1 VPGNAGG
8 MAGTGYPSKSL
19 RAAVPRQ
26 MSTRKAIDRILHPS
40 PYLLLSLSA
49 LFWAGNWV
57 VGRAMRH
64 EMPPVAMS
72 FWRWTL
78 ALLILLPFAAPELR
92 RKWPVVRAH
101 WWQLMLLGALGAA
114 AFNTLVYVGLQYTAA
129 TNGVLFNSVT
139 PVLII
144 LIASAFMREQLSW
157 RQGAGVAL
165 SLAGVVAIVARG
177 DAGALARL
185 QFNIGDL
192 WLMAAMVLWAVY
204 TVILK
209 LRPRELSAVAFLAAM
224 LALSLPLLLPVYL
237 WEWSARGGIALGLG
251 TGAALAYYATLPSI
265 VAYLFWNRGVAQ
277 VGPSRAGLFVHLM
290 PVFGAL
296 LSVIFLGERLY
307 GYHLAG
313 ALLIFGGIYLTTR
326 KARAAP
332 AAGAD

>member
-332 AAGAD
+332 AR